1 MSLPNSY
8 VPGATTILSTVPSLT
23 AAMSS
28 ATVLTVVTSLSC
40 RLRYSTRAVPS
51 SEKGCV
57 VAIPGGMLA
66 TEADR
71 LSGELGAVGGRPSVG
86 AVDASAKA
94 AATWLVSSEKA
105 KTEHSDLNAAR
116 CSRERTRQLAAL
128 TVELRLA
135 RRGALFRRGQP
146 AISTDDNSTTASRMQ
161 KALRSQEA
169 SGPCGVLV
177 SRLLEPARQ
186 NR

>member
-1 MSLPNSY
+1 M
-8 VPGATTILSTVPSLT
+8 
-23 AAMSS
+23 
-28 ATVLTVVTSLSC
+28 
-40 RLRYSTRAVPS
+40 
-51 SEKGCV
+51 
-57 VAIPGGMLA
+57 AIPGGMLA

-86 AVDASAKA
+86 AVVASVKA
-94 AATWLVSSEKA
+94 EATWLVSSEKA
-105 KTEHSDLNAAR
+105 KTEHSDLNAASR
-116 CSRERTRQLAAL
+116 CSRERTHQLAAL

-146 AISTDDNSTTASRMQ
+146 AISTNNSTTASRMQ

>member
-1 MSLPNSY
+1 
-8 VPGATTILSTVPSLT
+8 
-23 AAMSS
+23 MSS

-66 TEADR
+66 TDADR
-71 LSGELGAVGGRPSVG
+71 LPGELGAVGGRSSVG

-105 KTEHSDLNAAR
+105 KTEHSDLNAASR

-128 TVELRLA
+128 TIELRLA
-135 RRGALFRRGQP
+135 RRRRGALFRRGQP
-146 AISTDDNSTTASRMQ
+146 AISTDNSTTASRMQ

-169 SGPCGVLV
+169 FGPCEVGGLV

>member
-1 MSLPNSY
+1 M
-8 VPGATTILSTVPSLT
+8 
-23 AAMSS
+23 
-28 ATVLTVVTSLSC
+28 
-40 RLRYSTRAVPS
+40 
-51 SEKGCV
+51 
-57 VAIPGGMLA
+57 AIPGGMLA

-86 AVDASAKA
+86 AVVASAKV

-105 KTEHSDLNAAR
+105 KTEHSDLNAASR
-116 CSRERTRQLAAL
+116 CSGERTHQSAAL

-135 RRGALFRRGQP
+135 RRRRGALFRRGQP
-146 AISTDDNSTTASRMQ
+146 AISTDNSTTASRMQ

>member
-1 MSLPNSY
+1 M
-8 VPGATTILSTVPSLT
+8 
-23 AAMSS
+23 
-28 ATVLTVVTSLSC
+28 
-40 RLRYSTRAVPS
+40 
-51 SEKGCV
+51 
-57 VAIPGGMLA
+57 AIPGGMLA

-86 AVDASAKA
+86 AVDASANA

-105 KTEHSDLNAAR
+105 KTEHSDLNAALSR

-146 AISTDDNSTTASRMQ
+146 AISTDNGTTASRMQ

-169 SGPCGVLV
+169 SGPCEAGVLV

-186 NR
+186 NRRSPVHSSIQAYGRVRDIGKKS

>member
-1 MSLPNSY
+1 MPNSY
-8 VPGATTILSTVPSLT
+8 VPGATTILQLQLT

-51 SEKGCV
+51 SEKGCA

-86 AVDASAKA
+86 AVVASVKA
-94 AATWLVSSEKA
+94 EATWLVSSEKA
-105 KTEHSDLNAAR
+105 KTEHSDLNAALSR

-135 RRGALFRRGQP
+135 RRRRGALFRRGQP
-146 AISTDDNSTTASRMQ
+146 AISTDNSTTASRMQ
-161 KALRSQEA
+161 KALRRQEA

>member
-1 MSLPNSY
+1 M
-8 VPGATTILSTVPSLT
+8 
-23 AAMSS
+23 
-28 ATVLTVVTSLSC
+28 
-40 RLRYSTRAVPS
+40 
-51 SEKGCV
+51 
-57 VAIPGGMLA
+57 AIPGGMLA

-71 LSGELGAVGGRPSVG
+71 LSGELGAVGGLPSVG

-105 KTEHSDLNAAR
+105 KTEHSDLNAASW
-116 CSRERTRQLAAL
+116 CSRECTRQFAAL

-135 RRGALFRRGQP
+135 RWGASFRRGQP
-146 AISTDDNSTTASRMQ
+146 AISTDNSTTASRMQ

-169 SGPCGVLV
+169 SGPCEVGDLV
-177 SRLLEPARQ
+177 SRLLELARQ